1 MGLSLSDDP
10 FVSFVGY
17 TMLSSSNS
25 SFNMLWECSSS
36 WTNTEPLAICWLY
49 VSFVDFLEG
58 LDVPVTIKIDFGS
71 LQATPIPII
80 FSRYFSKFLGAIN
93 LDGVRWICSPRF

>member
-1 MGLSLSDDP
+1 MTGYKGLYLYDNY
-10 FVSFVGY
+10 FVSAVGY

-25 SFNMLWECSSS
+25 SINMLWECSSS

-58 LDVPVTIKIDFGS
+58 LDVPVTIKSICYCEHKIMIDCD
-71 LQATPIPII
+71 
-80 FSRYFSKFLGAIN
+80 FSQK
-93 LDGVRWICSPRF
+93 

>member
-1 MGLSLSDDP
+1 MTGYKGLSLSDNS
-10 FVSFVGY
+10 FVSAVGY

-25 SFNMLWECSSS
+25 SINMLWECSSS

-58 LDVPVTIKIDFGS
+58 LDVPVTIKIDFVS
-71 LQATPIPII
+71 LQATPTPIYK
-80 FSRYFSKFLGAIN
+80 RGAYSKN
-93 LDGVRWICSPRF
+93 TVS